1 MLSDGIIIKISSDT
15 FTVKSGNDYIACKSR
30 GKFRNN
36 KIKPL
41 VGDKVLID
49 KEKCVIEEVQE
60 RKNYLSRPPV
70 ANIDIALIVTSMK
83 KPNLSLTLLDKLIS
97 IVTINNIEPVIVFT
111 KTDLAD
117 RCEIKELKNLI
128 KYYESIGI
136 KVFINTKPK
145 KIKKYLKNK
154 IVTVCGQTGAGKS
167 TLINKLDKN
176 LNLETHEIS
185 EALGRG
191 VHTTRTV
198 ELFEIDNYFIV
209 DTPGFSSIDIN
220 NYSEEEIKNSFNE
233 FLNVECKFR
242 DCRHE
247 NEVGCEILNKVNS
260 GKILKSRYENY
271 LRFIKE

>member
-1 MLSDGIIIKISSDT
+1 MLSDGLIIKISSDT
-15 FTVKSGNDYIACKSR
+15 FTVKTDNEFIACKSR

-41 VGDKVLID
+41 VGDRVLID
-49 KEKCVIEEVQE
+49 KEKCVIEEVKE
-60 RKNYLSRPPV
+60 RTNYLLRPPV
-70 ANIDIALIVTSMK
+70 ANIDIALIVTSLK
-83 KPNLSLTLLDKLIS
+83 KPNLSVSLLDRLIS
-97 IVTINNIEPVIVFT
+97 IVTINKIEPVIVFT
-111 KTDLAD
+111 KLDLANKE
-117 RCEIKELKNLI
+117 EIKELKVLI

-136 KVFINTKPK
+136 KVFINK
-145 KIKKYLKNK
+145 KSRKLKKYLRNK

-167 TLINKLDKN
+167 TLINKLDKK

-198 ELFEIDNYFIV
+198 ELFEVDNFYIV

-220 NYSEEEIKNSFNE
+220 TYTEEEIKNSFIE
-233 FLNVECKFR
+233 FKSCDCKFR

-247 NEVGCEILNKVNS
+247 NDKDCEVIKNVEKGN
-260 GKILKSRYENY
+260 ILKSRYDNY